1 MAQPATSPADPRALP
16 TLAALLAGQAPSGIA
31 HDDDAAW
38 QSVLQA
44 GRFHGVLP
52 LVHAGW
58 VGADLRL
65 ATSSLF
71 ADGCAA
77 EARRAAAMDLAQR
90 QAIAQVL
97 PVIAAA
103 GGEPVLLKGS
113 ALAWTHYAAPSLRP
127 RADIDVLIAPAS
139 RAAVARALADAG
151 LVTALQL
158 PGEYVSSQATWT
170 LATTGGSTQS
180 FDVHWRINNAP
191 VLARLLD
198 HAEVSAAALPLQAL
212 GPAARV
218 PSSPHAVL
226 IAALHRVG
234 SRDAPYHAADWS
246 LAGGDRLIWLVD
258 FVMLA
263 RALDDAAR
271 PATQA
276 LLASKGGQALL
287 VDAVAALRVALPAWA
302 DVAAAL
308 LPEDSAPEPRLADYV
323 GAGPARRRWLDFNAL
338 GSWTARAGYVAEQV
352 FPPAD
357 YLRARDPARARWP
370 RVLLAARRML
380 VRTGG

>member
-1 MAQPATSPADPRALP
+1 MATPATPPADPRALP
-16 TLAALLAGQAPSGIA
+16 TLAALLAGQAAGDIA
-31 HDDDAAW
+31 RDDDAAW
-38 QSVLQA
+38 QSLLQA

-58 VGADLRL
+58 MDANLRQ
-65 ATSSLF
+65 ATSPLF

-77 EARRAAAMDLAQR
+77 EARRVAAMDLAQR

-151 LVTALQL
+151 LAAALQL

-170 LATTGGSTQS
+170 PATAGGSTQS
-180 FDVHWRINNAP
+180 FDLHWRINNAP

-198 HAEVSAAALPLQAL
+198 HAEIAASALPLPAL
-212 GPAARV
+212 GPAARA

-234 SRDAPYHAADWS
+234 SRDSPYHAAGWS
-246 LAGGDRLIWLVD
+246 LAGGDRLIWLMD
-258 FVMLA
+258 FLMLA
-263 RALDDAAR
+263 RGLDDAGR
-271 PATQA
+271 SATQA
-276 LLASKGGQALL
+276 LLATKGARALL
-287 VDAVAALRVALPAWA
+287 SDAIAVLRALRPAWA
-302 DVAAAL
+302 DEAAAL
-308 LPEDSAPEPRLADYV
+308 LPSGSASDPRLDAYM
-323 GAGPARRRWLDFNAL
+323 AAAPARRRWLDFIAL
-338 GSWTARAGYVAEQV
+338 GNWAARVGYLAEQG
-352 FPPAD
+352 FPPAA
-357 YLRARDPARARWP
+357 YLRARDPAHAHWP
-370 RVLLAARRML
+370 RPLLAARRL
-380 VRTGG
+380 LARSGE